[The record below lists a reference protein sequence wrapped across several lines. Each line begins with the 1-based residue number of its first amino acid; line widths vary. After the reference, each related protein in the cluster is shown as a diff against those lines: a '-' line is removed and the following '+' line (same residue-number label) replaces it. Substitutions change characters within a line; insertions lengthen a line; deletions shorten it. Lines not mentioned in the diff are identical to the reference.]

1 MSKENKA
8 GRPCKI
14 DKEIINEMKNYM
26 VAGLTLKDA
35 CSLLEIDV
43 STWRRFEEN
52 NPDYKRKRLKW
63 QSMLKAKAKM
73 NIAKAITEN
82 DVGLSVYLMN
92 YEMKKEE
99 KKAKNALTRARAKAV
114 RAQAKIAENQAKQLQ
129 ALDDDSEQTIIIDDF
144 TEKDN
149 ENEDQE

>member
-14 DKEIINEMKNYM
+14 NQEIIDKMKNYM

-52 NPDYKRKRLKW
+52 NPDYRRKRLKW

-73 NIAKAITEN
+73 NIAKAISEN
-82 DVGLSVYLMN
+82 DVGMSVYLMD
-92 YEMKKEE
+92 YELKKEE

-114 RAQAKIAENQAKQLQ
+114 RAQAKIAESQAKQLQ
-129 ALDDDSEQTIIIDDF
+129 ALDDDNEQTVIIDDF
-144 TEKDN
+144 TESDDDS
-149 ENEDQE
+149 ENE

>member
-14 DKEIINEMKNYM
+14 DKEIINEMRNYM

-52 NPDYKRKRLKW
+52 NPDYRRKRLKW

-73 NIAKAITEN
+73 NIAKAISEN
-82 DVGLSVYLMN
+82 DVGMSVYLMD
-92 YEMKKEE
+92 YELKKEE
-99 KKAKNALTRARAKAV
+99 KKNKNALTRARAKAV
-114 RAQAKIAENQAKQLQ
+114 RAQAKIAESQAKQLQ
-129 ALDDDSEQTIIIDDF
+129 ALDDDNEQTVIIDDF
-144 TEKDN
+144 TESDDDS
-149 ENEDQE
+149 ENE

>member
-1 MSKENKA
+1 MSKENNA

-14 DKEIINEMKNYM
+14 NQEIIDKMKNYM

-52 NPDYKRKRLKW
+52 NPDYRRKRLKW
-63 QSMLKAKAKM
+63 QGMLKAKAKM
-73 NIAKAITEN
+73 NIAKAISEN
-82 DVGLSVYLMN
+82 DVGMSVYLMN
-92 YEMKKEE
+92 YELKKEE

-114 RAQAKIAENQAKQLQ
+114 RAQAKIAESQAKQLQ
-129 ALDDDSEQTIIIDDF
+129 ALDNDSEQTVIIDDF
-144 TEKDN
+144 TEKDD
-149 ENEDQE
+149 ENEDQ